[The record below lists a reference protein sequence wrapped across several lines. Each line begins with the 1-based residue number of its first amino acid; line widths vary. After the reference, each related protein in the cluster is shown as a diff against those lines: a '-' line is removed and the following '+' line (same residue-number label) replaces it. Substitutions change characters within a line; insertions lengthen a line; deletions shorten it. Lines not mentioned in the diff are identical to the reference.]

1 MRPTL
6 VLATAATLGLGMLGL
21 GVLEVGPAAAEQPS
35 ADRAKPPK
43 VYGAVLGQVGAG
55 ACNVGSTPAA
65 VVIDTAGVGT
75 PTYVAPADGVLTR
88 FSHQTN
94 GVAGQVR
101 AIVFADGSMATQK
114 AVVAAS
120 PKVTVTANTLNSFAI
135 RLPVKAGQRLGLGF
149 TTNNMACAIPAG
161 YGGDAT
167 LVKAP
172 FDPDTSSAFVTAT
185 VLSGGPGV
193 TFRPNISAVLESDV
207 DGDGW
212 GDLTQ
217 DGCIQSAKV
226 TATCPDTTVTR
237 KPRHKSTRGKAKV
250 KITFTASIAGSTF
263 QCRLDGQQKWKTC
276 MSPYKRRLG
285 VGRHTLQIRA
295 VSPAGVADP
304 RPAEA
309 KFRIRRS

>member
-88 FSHQTN
+88 FSHQAN

-237 KPRHKSTRGKAKV
+237 KPRHKSTRGKVKV

-263 QCRLDGQQKWKTC
+263 QCRLDGHKKWKTC
-276 MSPYKRRLG
+276 KSPYKRRLG

-304 RPAEA
+304 RPAKA